1 MIYQMRIFFCIL
13 LFFCFQTYSMFSQ
26 NIDSLYQVVQIQKND
41 SIKIDALYKLS
52 NLLLSSNLEEATTL
66 NKQSFTL
73 SKNKYLD
80 FGLAKSFNIKGIIY
94 DIKGKSDSAL
104 YCYQKAIYHS
114 KKVKLF
120 ATQASAFNNI
130 GLLEWNKANYLN
142 ALKYY
147 NLGLQIFEKINDKK
161 GQANTQS
168 NIGLIYQSL
177 NDNDNAEKYFFQ
189 SLKLREEIHDYYGI
203 SVSYTNLGRFH
214 EDEKEIEKAI
224 FYYEKAISNKRK
236 INDLR
241 GIAIT
246 LNNLSSLLYKENK
259 IEEAYACCNEAIQI
273 GNQLNAPSV
282 LTYAYLGL
290 TDVYRAQNNI
300 LKAKEANELAKKY
313 SIETEDQEALRNYY
327 FGEIEIALL
336 QNDFKSAYINQVKK
350 DSLQNIIVGLEVQ
363 KAVSEIETKYQV
375 EKKEKDLAK
384 AKVKVTERELE
395 IKQKNTQLYLSIGA
409 SFTFLLIGFLFYNQQ
424 KLKNNQ
430 LVKENELKE
439 ALVKIETQNKLQEQR
454 LQISRDLHDNIG
466 SQLTFIISSIDNL
479 KYFDLAKE
487 NLVSKFDAIS
497 GFTQNT
503 ITELRDTIWAMN
515 KNEITIEDL
524 QIRIV
529 NFIDKAKVATQGIAF
544 EFSIDKK
551 CSSASKFSS
560 VDGMNIYRII
570 QETINNSIK
579 HSGCSLIK
587 IEIYS
592 SDKKL
597 VFDIKDNG
605 KGFNMDDII
614 AGNGLLNCKKRA
626 QELGASIE
634 YINLENENLVKLSLT
649 HFNT

>member
-1 MIYQMRIFFCIL
+1 MKIFFYITIITCLSTQIII
-13 LFFCFQTYSMFSQ
+13 SQ
-26 NIDSLYQVVQIQKND
+26 NIDSLYHVIEVQKND
-41 SIKIDALYKLS
+41 SVKIDALYKLS
-52 NLLLSSNLEEATTL
+52 NLFLNSNLEEASKL
-66 NKQSFTL
+66 NRQSFTL

-80 FGLAKSFNIKGIIY
+80 YGLAKSFNIKGIIY
-94 DIKGKSDSAL
+94 DINGKSDSAL

-114 KKVKLF
+114 KKAKLF
-120 ATQASAFNNI
+120 STQASAYNNM

-147 NLGLQIFEKINDKK
+147 NLGLQIFEKNNDKK
-161 GQANTQS
+161 GQANTMS
-168 NIGLIYQSL
+168 NIGLVYQSL
-177 NDNDNAEKYFFQ
+177 NDKTNAEKYFIQ
-189 SLKLREEIHDYYGI
+189 SLQLREEINDYYGI

-214 EDEKEIEKAI
+214 EILVENKKAI
-224 FYYEKAISNKRK
+224 FYYEKAISYKRK

-246 LNNLSSLLYKENK
+246 LNNLSSLLYKEHK
-259 IEEAYACCNEAIQI
+259 IKQAYACCLEAIQI
-273 GNQLNAPSV
+273 GKELNATSV
-282 LTYAYLGL
+282 LSYAYLGL
-290 TDVYRAQNNI
+290 TDVYRAMNNVN
-300 LKAKEANELAKKY
+300 KAKEANELARMY
-313 SIETEDQEALRNYY
+313 CLEMEDQEGLRNYY
-327 FGEIEIALL
+327 YGEIALAIM
-336 QNDFKSAYINQVKK
+336 QNDYKSAYLNQVKK
-350 DSLQNIIVGLEVQ
+350 DSLQETIVGLEVK
-363 KAVSEIETKYQV
+363 KAVSELETKYHV

-384 AKVKVTERELE
+384 AKMKVAERELE
-395 IKQKNTQLYLSIGA
+395 IKQKNTQLFLSVGA
-409 SFTFLLIGFLFYNQQ
+409 SIAFLLIGFLVYNQQ

-430 LVKENELKE
+430 LIKENELKE

-479 KYFDLAKE
+479 KYFDIAKE
-487 NLVSKFDAIS
+487 KLVSKFDAIS

-524 QIRIV
+524 QIRIT
-529 NFIDKAKVATQGIAF
+529 NYIDKAKVATQGIVF

-551 CSSASKFSS
+551 CSYIPKFSS

-579 HSGCSLIK
+579 HAHCSIIK
-587 IEIYS
+587 IQINC
-592 SDKKL
+592 SDNKL

-605 KGFNMDDII
+605 KGFNMDEITE
-614 AGNGLLNCKKRA
+614 GNGLANCRKRA
-626 QELGASIE
+626 QELGAEIE
-634 YINLENENLVKLSLT
+634 YINLANESLVKLSLT

>member
-1 MIYQMRIFFCIL
+1 MIYWMRVIYCIL
-13 LFFCFQTYSMFSQ
+13 FFFLTQLLFSQ
-26 NIDSLYQVVQIQKND
+26 NVDSLYQVVRNQKND

-52 NLLLSSNLEEATTL
+52 NIFLSSNLTEANKL
-66 NKQSFTL
+66 NRQSFTL
-73 SKNKYLD
+73 SKRKYLD
-80 FGLAKSFNIKGIIY
+80 FGLAKSFNIKGIIF
-94 DIKGKSDSAL
+94 DINGKSDSAL

-114 KKVKLF
+114 KKAKLF

-177 NDNDNAEKYFFQ
+177 NDKINAEKYFFQ

-214 EDEKEIEKAI
+214 EDANENEKAI

-246 LNNLSSLLYKENK
+246 LNNLSSLQYNERK
-259 IEEAYACCNEAIQI
+259 IAEAYSSCLEAIQI
-273 GNQLNAPSV
+273 GEQLEAPSI
-282 LTYAYLGL
+282 LAYAYLGL
-290 TDVYRAQNNI
+290 TDIYRAKKDI
-300 LKAKEANELAKKY
+300 VKAKEANELAKKY
-313 SIETEDQEALRNYY
+313 CIETEDQAGLKNYY
-327 FGEIEIALL
+327 YGEIQLALL
-336 QNDFKSAYINQVKK
+336 QNDFKAAYLNQVSK
-350 DSLQNIIVGLEVQ
+350 DSLQNVIIGLEVQ

-375 EKKEKDLAK
+375 EKKEKDLAR
-384 AKVKVTERELE
+384 AKVKVAERELE

-409 SFTFLLIGFLFYNQQ
+409 SVTFLLIGFLFYNQQ
-424 KLKNNQ
+424 KLKNTQ
-430 LVKENELKE
+430 LIKENELKE

-479 KYFDLAKE
+479 KYFDIAKE
-487 NLVSKFDAIS
+487 KLVTKFDDIS

-515 KNEITIEDL
+515 KNEITLEDL
-524 QIRIV
+524 QIRII
-529 NFIDKAKVATQGIAF
+529 NFIEKAKVATHGIAF

-551 CSSASKFSS
+551 CPSNLKFSS
-560 VDGMNIYRII
+560 VEGMNIYRII
-570 QETINNSIK
+570 QETLNNSIK
-579 HSGCSLIK
+579 HSGCTSIK
-587 IEIYS
+587 IQIYIANNTLIIEIS
-592 SDKKL
+592 
-597 VFDIKDNG
+597 DNG
-605 KGFNMDDII
+605 KGFLLNEII
-614 AGNGLLNCKKRA
+614 EGNGLSNCRKRA
-626 QELGASIE
+626 QELGAEIDF
-634 YINLENENLVKLSLT
+634 ITLEKGSLVKLSLN
-649 HFNT
+649 HFNS

>member
-1 MIYQMRIFFCIL
+1 MIYWMRVIYLI
-13 LFFCFQTYSMFSQ
+13 LFFFHTQLIFSQ
-26 NIDSLYQVVQIQKND
+26 NVDSLYQVLRNQKND

-52 NLLLSSNLEEATTL
+52 NLFLSSNLEEANKL
-66 NKQSFTL
+66 NKQSFAL

-94 DIKGKSDSAL
+94 DINGKSDSARF
-104 YCYQKAIYHS
+104 CYQKAIFHS
-114 KKVKLF
+114 KKAKLF
-120 ATQASAFNNI
+120 ATQASALNNI
-130 GLLEWNKANYLN
+130 GLLEWNKANYLS

-189 SLKLREEIHDYYGI
+189 SLKLREEIQDYYGI

-214 EDEKEIEKAI
+214 EDEDENEKAI
-224 FYYEKAISNKRK
+224 FYYKKAISNKRK

-246 LNNLSSLLYKENK
+246 LNNLTSLLYKENK
-259 IEEAYACCNEAIQI
+259 IEEAYASCQEAIQI
-273 GNQLNAPSV
+273 GKQLNAPSI
-282 LTYAYLGL
+282 LSYAYLGL
-290 TDVYRAQNNI
+290 TEVYQAKNNI
-300 LKAKEANELAKKY
+300 LKAKEANNLAKKY

-327 FGEIEIALL
+327 LGEIEIALL
-336 QNDFKSAYINQVKK
+336 QKDFKSAYLNQVKK
-350 DSLQNIIVGLEVQ
+350 DSIQNIIVGLEVQ

-375 EKKEKDLAK
+375 EKNEKDLAT

-395 IKQKNTQLYLSIGA
+395 IKQKNTQLYMAVGA
-409 SFTFLLIGFLFYNQQ
+409 SVTFLLIGFLFYNQQ

-430 LVKENELKE
+430 LIKENELKE

-479 KYFDLAKE
+479 KYFDIAKE
-487 NLVSKFDAIS
+487 KLESKFDAIS

-524 QIRIV
+524 QIRIT

-544 EFSIDKK
+544 EFSIDKE
-551 CSSASKFSS
+551 CSSATKFSS

-579 HSGCSLIK
+579 HSGGSSIK

-592 SDKKL
+592 VDKTL
-597 VFDIKDNG
+597 VVEIKDNG
-605 KGFNMDDII
+605 IGFNIDDIT
-614 AGNGLLNCKKRA
+614 AGNGLLNCRKRA
-626 QELGASIE
+626 QELGAEIE
-634 YINLENENLVKLSLT
+634 YINLENESLVKLSLT